1 MDNICSFGIIGG
13 DKRQLYCGRSAVD
26 DGYGVYVSGFEKCGM
41 MLGMNNLDIRSTVGS
56 SDAFIL
62 PLPVSKD
69 GLTLNAPLSD
79 SVIQLDELFDMIG
92 DKPVFCGMKDKLP
105 FGRDNVFDYA
115 TRDEFAVANA
125 VPTSE
130 GAIETAML
138 EYDGTVNNSK
148 CLVAGYGRIGRV
160 LSDML
165 RGLGADVT
173 VSARNLRDIEF
184 IKARGFHSVCTGNI
198 TGKYDIIFNT
208 IPCMIFDAHTL
219 ARIAQ
224 NALVIDLAS
233 MPGGVDFKSAERLG
247 IKTVHAL
254 SLPGKVAPKASGII
268 IKNAVYNII
277 REEKL

>member
-1 MDNICSFGIIGG
+1 MDNISSFGIIGG
-13 DKRQLYCGRSAVD
+13 DKRQLYCGKSAID
-26 DGYGVYVSGFEKCGM
+26 DGYGVYISGFEKCGT
-41 MLGMNNLDIRSTVGS
+41 MLGLTDSDIKNTIRN

-69 GLTLNAPLSD
+69 GLTLNAPLAD
-79 SVIQLDELFDMIG
+79 NIIQLDELFEMIG
-92 DKPVFCGMKDKLP
+92 DKPVFCGMKTKLP
-105 FGRDNVFDYA
+105 FGRDNVFDYSI
-115 TRDEFAVANA
+115 REEFAVANA

-130 GAIETAML
+130 GAVETAML

-160 LSDML
+160 LSDIL
-165 RGLGADVT
+165 SGLGADVT

-184 IKARGFHSVCTGNI
+184 IKARGFHAVFTNNL

-208 IPCMIFDAHTL
+208 IPCMIFDSHTL
-219 ARIAQ
+219 AKVAS

-233 MPGGVDFKSAERLG
+233 MPGGVDLNSAERLG
-247 IKTVHAL
+247 IKAVHAL
-254 SLPGKVAPKASGII
+254 SLPGKVAPKTSGII